1 MTIVDQ
7 DGRLFGRMNVFDAA
21 LLLLLVAMGVMGA
34 VGFTLLRVPAAPV
47 ITVVAPATQTAGP
60 GLRVT
65 LQGQNLLP
73 FLRAFLQRTGQ
84 PAAAMTRPAQAT
96 SIDSYTLVNQARVP
110 FLVES
115 PVLAEIRLPDGLVPG
130 TYDLIL
136 HDDNKIVALR
146 LSAFTIAPAPVVVK
160 ASTEP
165 EGTVRVSGAFTGLQ
179 SDSAVAITVGTK
191 VPYGASDPWGEI
203 LSVKPKV
210 PDSGRVNF
218 EGGRLM
224 VEMRNRWQVPAVLRL
239 VCTVTR
245 FKCWLPNEV
254 VVEPGANL
262 SIGVAGA
269 AVNFAVTDVTT
280 DPPQAVTT
288 LTMTVRFLTRPEL
301 AALPR
306 EQDAD
311 ISPGGDRARPA
322 RIHAIQRRGEMT
334 GPFAEP
340 LADGSIQVPESIAV
354 LECTVQVP
362 VVFTETGWQYRSQA
376 IKAGAPITFQT
387 DQYIMRGVIRN
398 VTRVGSDAAA
408 R

>member
-73 FLRAFLQRTGQ
+73 FLKAFLQRTGQ

-115 PVLAEIRLPDGLVPG
+115 PALAEIRLPDGLVPG

-136 HDDNKIVALR
+136 HDDNKIVALK
-146 LSAFTIAPAPVVVK
+146 LSAFTIAPPPVVVK

-165 EGTVRVSGAFTGLQ
+165 EGVVRVSGAFTGLQ
-179 SDSAVAITVGTK
+179 ADSAVAITVGTK
-191 VPYGASDPWGEI
+191 VPHGASDPWGEI

-218 EGGRLM
+218 EAGRLM
-224 VEMRNRWQVPAVLRL
+224 VQMRNRWQVPAVLRL

-262 SIGVAGA
+262 SIDVAGA
-269 AVNFAVTDVTT
+269 AVNFAVADVTT
-280 DPPQAVTT
+280 DPPEPVTT
-288 LTMTVRFLTRPEL
+288 LTMTVRFVTRPEL

-311 ISPGGDRARPA
+311 TSPGAIARAR
-322 RIHAIQRRGEMT
+322 RGSRR
-334 GPFAEP
+334 F
-340 LADGSIQVPESIAV
+340 S
-354 LECTVQVP
+354 
-362 VVFTETGWQYRSQA
+362 
-376 IKAGAPITFQT
+376 AGA
-387 DQYIMRGVIRN
+387 R
-398 VTRVGSDAAA
+398 
-408 R
+408 